1 MHTEEKNTVFECTCN
16 GCRNYPKD
24 LNRLYWEGL
33 VSELNGHYFSPS
45 NRKFHRSRITDWT
58 FFGESRG
65 VAIKETRAKGWD
77 IQDGREYAVSLWCK
91 YGNLIDSIAQE
102 NGKKAGAFMVSDE
115 AHNKIK
121 ACACHGCQ
129 LNREGRNK

>member
-1 MHTEEKNTVFECTCN
+1 MTTEQEQKLSFACTCN

-33 VSELNGHYFSPS
+33 VAELNGFYFSPT

-58 FFGESRG
+58 FFGESKA
-65 VAIKETRAKGWD
+65 VSIKETRAKGWD
-77 IQDGREYAVSLWCK
+77 VSDGREYAVSLWCK
-91 YGNLIDSIAQE
+91 FGNLVDSIAQE
-102 NGKKAGAFMVSDE
+102 NGKKATSFMVSEE
-115 AHNKIK
+115 ASLKIK

-129 LNREGRNK
+129 LDRAGR